1 MIVAIDGPAGA
12 GKSSVARAVAERL
25 GFAHMDTGAMYRA
38 ITLAAL
44 THDLDLTDPRQIG
57 DAIGAIEMSLDEP
70 VVRLDGRD
78 VTAQLRSPEVTDAVS
93 SIAARPAVRA
103 ALVPLQKQLAND
115 HDVVV
120 EGRDIGTVIF
130 PEAEVKIYL
139 TAAPEERARR
149 RMRQLG
155 LATDAETIATEMRAR
170 DTADASRPVSPLQQ
184 APGAQR
190 IDSTEMS
197 LEDVI
202 AAIVDLV
209 EHHQPTAGSA

>member
-12 GKSSVARAVAERL
+12 GKSSVARAVAQRL

-38 ITLAAL
+38 VTLAAL
-44 THDLDLTDPRQIG
+44 TDDLDLTDPQQISR
-57 DAIGAIEMSLDEP
+57 AVSAIEMSLDRP
-70 VVRLDGRD
+70 TVTLDGRD
-78 VTAQLRSPEVTDAVS
+78 VTALLRGAEVTEAVS
-93 SIAARPAVRA
+93 KIAAQPVVRA
-103 ALVPLQKQLAND
+103 ALVPLQKQLARD

-139 TAAPEERARR
+139 TAAPGERARR

-155 LATDAETIATEMRAR
+155 VADDKAIEDEMRAR

-184 APGAQR
+184 APGAHR

-197 LEDVI
+197 LDEVI
-202 AAIVDLV
+202 AAIVELV
-209 EHHQPTAGSA
+209 ELHRATRGAG